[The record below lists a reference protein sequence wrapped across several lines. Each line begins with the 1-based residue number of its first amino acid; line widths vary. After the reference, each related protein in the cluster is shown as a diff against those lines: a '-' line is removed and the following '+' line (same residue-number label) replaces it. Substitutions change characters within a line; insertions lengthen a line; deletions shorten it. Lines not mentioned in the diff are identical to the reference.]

1 MENTEMWD
9 QKFSPNMLLS
19 SLWVFVMIN
28 FFARGLHELARPG
41 VLEQA
46 MSGEY
51 NGVVVTEG
59 LMLFA
64 GVTFEIPILM
74 VVLSLVVR
82 RRLNRGLNFFAVP
95 ATVVMV
101 IMENLDPDLDN
112 IFFMI
117 MQIGGLLV
125 AFRVAWKWNEES

>member
-1 MENTEMWD
+1 MWD

>member
-1 MENTEMWD
+1 MWN
-9 QKFSPNMLLS
+9 QETNKNALLS

-41 VLEQA
+41 MLEQA

-51 NGVVVTEG
+51 NGVVITDG

-82 RRLNRGLNFFAVP
+82 RGLNRGLNFIAVP
-95 ATVVMV
+95 ATIVMIV
-101 IMENLDPDLDN
+101 MENLDPDLDN
-112 IFFMI
+112 IFFMT
-117 MQIGGLLV
+117 MQIGALLV
-125 AFRVAWKWNEES
+125 VLSVAWKWSEDG